1 MKINTGATMH
11 LMQLVLQA
19 SAVMAMLEVPTES
32 QTETDLPHTQ
42 QITADY
48 TGTIRLVG
56 GDVPN
61 VGRVE
66 VFYGGQWGTV
76 CDDDWD
82 LREANVVCHMLGY
95 TDGRPVPS
103 ARYGAGTGQIWMDNV
118 NCKGSEISLL
128 NCSTNGWGQHDC
140 GHYEDAGVVC
150 SSTFQ
155 TSNIT
160 LEPIIFDIEVIGEIR
175 LVGGSTPQAGR
186 VEVYHDGA
194 WGTVCDDDW
203 DWRDATVVCRQLG
216 YNHGEAYQ
224 FARFGEGNG
233 HIWMDNIHCVGTES
247 SLFRCIHN
255 GWGRTDCGHYEDAS
269 AACSDPIPT
278 TTQVNSTTGETLHP
292 RQTPQPGIDFQIRL
306 ADGENA
312 MSGRVE
318 IYYSGEWGTVCDD
331 GFDWR
336 EAQVVC
342 RYMGY
347 IYGRPFKLARYG
359 PGIGPIWL
367 DDLRCNGN
375 ESNLAAC
382 RNSGWGH
389 SNCGH
394 HEDASVICSYS
405 KPNHSRVNPPRTTLP
420 PRVIDHNVRLAGS
433 RNHNEGRVELRINNV
448 WGTVCDDEWDDR
460 DAAVICRMMGYNVGV
475 ATINGNFGPGTGTI
489 WLDDVNCMGSESTIE
504 DCRYPQIGQHN
515 CDHFEDAG
523 VICSAPLYNTTWSPA
538 PTPTTTSHPE
548 GNIRLVGGTESAG
561 RIEIYYNNVWGTVC
575 DDQFDERDAKVVCRM
590 LGYRTGQARQSALF
604 GRGSGQ
610 IWLDDLNCFGFE
622 SSLFTCRSR
631 GWGRHDCTHDEDAS
645 VICSNAIPH
654 PVITRKDEIIPT
666 TTPVPVSVRLAGSD
680 SYLYGRVEI
689 LYKGKWGTVC
699 DDDWDTQ
706 DAQVICRMLSLSGG
720 QALLSATFGQ
730 GEGDILLDDVRCD
743 GSEETIS
750 ACEFPGWNLHNCGH
764 HEDASVMCTDDS
776 TTDASWESTEKPR
789 DSDLIRLVDGD
800 YIQGG
805 RVEVYHEGTW
815 GTICDDEWDDADAN
829 VVCRMMGY
837 QSGQAFISARYGA
850 GRGAIWMDDVSCQG
864 NETSLFHCSHHGWGR
879 HNCGHNEDAS
889 VMCINAPATTLQ
901 TPNITEIE
909 NLPEPVTYPP
919 SSEGSVKLVGGNAPN
934 EGRVEIYHA
943 GVWGTI
949 CDDSWDERDATV
961 VCRMLGYTRGRAIML
976 AAFGAGTGQIA
987 MDDVSCLGNELSLSD
1002 CQHNGWLNHNC
1013 AHYEDAGVSCF

>member
-1 MKINTGATMH
+1 MKINAGATMH
-11 LMQLVLQA
+11 MMQLVLQA

-42 QITADY
+42 QVTSDY

-118 NCKGSEISLL
+118 SCKGSEISLL
-128 NCSTNGWGQHDC
+128 NCSSNGWGQHDC

-155 TSNIT
+155 STNIT

-269 AACSDPIPT
+269 AACS
-278 TTQVNSTTGETLHP
+278 
-292 RQTPQPGIDFQIRL
+292 
-306 ADGENA
+306 
-312 MSGRVE
+312 
-318 IYYSGEWGTVCDD
+318 
-331 GFDWR
+331 
-336 EAQVVC
+336 
-342 RYMGY
+342 
-347 IYGRPFKLARYG
+347 
-359 PGIGPIWL
+359 
-367 DDLRCNGN
+367 
-375 ESNLAAC
+375 
-382 RNSGWGH
+382 
-389 SNCGH
+389 
-394 HEDASVICSYS
+394 
-405 KPNHSRVNPPRTTLP
+405 
-420 PRVIDHNVRLAGS
+420 VIDHNVRLAGS
-433 RNHNEGRVELRINNV
+433 SHLNEGRVELRINNV

-504 DCRYPQIGQHN
+504 DCQYPQIGQHN

-523 VICSAPLYNTTWSPA
+523 VICSAR
-538 PTPTTTSHPE
+538 
-548 GNIRLVGGTESAG
+548 NIRLVGGTESAG
-561 RIEIYYNNVWGTVC
+561 RLEIYYNNVWGTVC

-622 SSLFTCRSR
+622 SSLFTCRNH

-654 PVITRKDEIIPT
+654 PIITKKDEIIS
-666 TTPVPVSVRLAGSD
+666 TTPP
-680 SYLYGRVEI
+680 
-689 LYKGKWGTVC
+689 
-699 DDDWDTQ
+699 
-706 DAQVICRMLSLSGG
+706 
-720 QALLSATFGQ
+720 

-764 HEDASVMCTDDS
+764 HEDASVMCTDD
-776 TTDASWESTEKPR
+776 
-789 DSDLIRLVDGD
+789 LIRLVDGD

-815 GTICDDEWDDADAN
+815 GTICDDEWDDADAS

-889 VMCINAPATTLQ
+889 VMCING
-901 TPNITEIE
+901 
-909 NLPEPVTYPP
+909 
-919 SSEGSVKLVGGNAPN
+919 EGSVRLVGGNVPN

>member
-1 MKINTGATMH
+1 MKINAGATMH
-11 LMQLVLQA
+11 MMQLVLQA

-42 QITADY
+42 QVTSDY

-118 NCKGSEISLL
+118 SCKGSEISLL
-128 NCSTNGWGQHDC
+128 NCSSNGWGQHDC

-155 TSNIT
+155 STNIT

-269 AACSDPIPT
+269 AACS
-278 TTQVNSTTGETLHP
+278 G
-292 RQTPQPGIDFQIRL
+292 
-306 ADGENA
+306 
-312 MSGRVE
+312 
-318 IYYSGEWGTVCDD
+318 
-331 GFDWR
+331 
-336 EAQVVC
+336 
-342 RYMGY
+342 
-347 IYGRPFKLARYG
+347 
-359 PGIGPIWL
+359 
-367 DDLRCNGN
+367 
-375 ESNLAAC
+375 
-382 RNSGWGH
+382 
-389 SNCGH
+389 
-394 HEDASVICSYS
+394 
-405 KPNHSRVNPPRTTLP
+405 KPNHSRVNPPRTTPP

-433 RNHNEGRVELRINNV
+433 SHLNEGRVELRINNV

-504 DCRYPQIGQHN
+504 DCQYPQIGQHN

-548 GNIRLVGGTESAG
+548 SNIRLVGGTESAG
-561 RIEIYYNNVWGTVC
+561 RLEIYYNNVWGTVC

-622 SSLFTCRSR
+622 SSLFTCRNH

-654 PVITRKDEIIPT
+654 PIITKKDEIIS
-666 TTPVPVSVRLAGSD
+666 TTPPAYVSMITNYSFHRN
-680 SYLYGRVEI
+680 
-689 LYKGKWGTVC
+689 
-699 DDDWDTQ
+699 
-706 DAQVICRMLSLSGG
+706 SGG

-815 GTICDDEWDDADAN
+815 GTICDDEWDDADAS

-889 VMCINAPATTLQ
+889 VMCINAPATTSQ
-901 TPNITEIE
+901 TPNITETE

-919 SSEGSVKLVGGNAPN
+919 SSEGSVRLVGGNVPN